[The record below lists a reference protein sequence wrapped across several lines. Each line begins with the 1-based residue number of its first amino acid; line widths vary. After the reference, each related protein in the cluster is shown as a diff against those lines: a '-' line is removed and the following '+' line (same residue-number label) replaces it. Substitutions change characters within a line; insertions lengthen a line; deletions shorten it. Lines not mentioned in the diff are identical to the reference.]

1 MRETECDQAP
11 EGAARDPWLDEF
23 AHDLRQPLST
33 IQSSV
38 CYLRLVLRGNERAMA
53 QLDLIEQQVGEAD
66 DLLAGAVR
74 TARRSYDRPAAA
86 ASGSAGFAFDP
97 VAAAVR

>member
-53 QLDLIEQQVGEAD
+53 QLDLIEQQVGEAEN
-66 DLLAGAVR
+66 LLVSAVR
-74 TARRSYDRPAAA
+74 TARRPFDRPAAA
-86 ASGSAGFAFDP
+86 AAGPSGFKFEP
-97 VAAAVR
+97 VAAVVR